1 MHTVLRMLAPR
12 PQDPNIFYVLEV
24 RQGREYINTIYNL
37 NITHQVQKNIN

>member
-1 MHTVLRMLAPR
+1 
-12 PQDPNIFYVLEV
+12 V